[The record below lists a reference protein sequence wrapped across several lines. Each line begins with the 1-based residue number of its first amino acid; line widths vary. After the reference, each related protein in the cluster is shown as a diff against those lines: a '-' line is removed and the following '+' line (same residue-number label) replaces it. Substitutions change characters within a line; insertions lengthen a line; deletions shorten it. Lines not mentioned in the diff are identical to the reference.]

1 MGVTS
6 IGERGRATGTESDNA
21 LTYRQG
27 GREPGAEGAG
37 SAADGADAGVAEPG
51 GTPAGTV
58 GNPLGAGSVGAVGP
72 ELVPGVLAIDAGN
85 SKTDVAL
92 VSADG
97 QVLGTARGGGFVP
110 HIVGAET
117 AVAGL
122 LPLVV
127 AAAAEAGFDLTSG
140 QGPLATHVS
149 ACLANADLPVEERR
163 LQELIAGYGWSRT
176 TVVANDTF
184 ALLRS
189 GTDAPR
195 GVAVVCGAGIN
206 CVGLLPDGR
215 TARFPA
221 LGMITGDWGGGG
233 GLANE
238 VMWAASRAED
248 GRGPDTGLA
257 AAAAAH
263 FGLPSAS
270 AVAEAVHL
278 GTIDEARLHELV
290 PVLFAVA
297 EAGDPTALALIDRQA
312 DEVVRLAVV
321 ALRRLDLLDSPADV
335 VLGGGV
341 LASRQPL
348 LLDGVN
354 ARLAADAPY
363 AVPRIVTT
371 PPVVGAA
378 LLGLDHLAAAGL
390 SGTSGAQERLRASYA
405 LRRAARTV

>member
-1 MGVTS
+1 MTTIS
-6 IGERGRATGTESDNA
+6 ERGPGSESGCAVTHKHDSTAMDTAKGTAPDPASGRAPGTA
-21 LTYRQG
+21 
-27 GREPGAEGAG
+27 P
-37 SAADGADAGVAEPG
+37 SA
-51 GTPAGTV
+51 TL
-58 GNPLGAGSVGAVGP
+58 GNPIGSGSLGAVGP
-72 ELVPGVLAIDAGN
+72 ELVLGVLAIDAGN

-92 VSADG
+92 VSAEG

-110 HIVGAET
+110 HLSGADA
-117 AVAGL
+117 AVAAL
-122 LPLVV
+122 APLV
-127 AAAAEAGFDLTSG
+127 ARAAAEAGFDLTADR
-140 QGPLATHVS
+140 GPLVSHVS
-149 ACLANADLPVEERR
+149 ACLANADLPIEEQR
-163 LQELIAGYGWSRT
+163 LQEAIAAHGWART
-176 TVVANDTF
+176 AVVANDTF
-184 ALLRS
+184 ALLRA

-238 VMWAASRAED
+238 VMWAAARAED
-248 GRGPDTGLA
+248 GRGPHTALA
-257 AAAAAH
+257 SAAAAH
-263 FGLPSAS
+263 FGLPSVG

-278 GTIDEARLHELV
+278 GAIAEDRLHELV
-290 PVLFAVA
+290 PVLFATA
-297 EAGDPTALALIDRQA
+297 EAGDTTALELVDRQA
-312 DEVVRLAVV
+312 DEIVRLAVV

-363 AVPRIVTT
+363 AMPRIVTT

-390 SGTSGAQERLRASYA
+390 GGAPGAQERLRATYA
-405 LRRAARTV
+405 LRRAGRTV

>member
-1 MGVTS
+1 MGVTT
-6 IGERGRATGTESDNA
+6 IDERPTTGTESGIPVG
-21 LTYRQG
+21 QQQV
-27 GREPGAEGAG
+27 
-37 SAADGADAGVAEPG
+37 SDGES
-51 GTPAGTV
+51 TV
-58 GNPLGAGSVGAVGP
+58 GNPLGAGSVGAVGR

-110 HIVGAET
+110 HIVGSEV

-122 LPLVV
+122 APLVA
-127 AAAAEAGFDLTSG
+127 AAAAEAGLDIG
-140 QGPLATHVS
+140 AGRGPLATHVS
-149 ACLANADLPVEERR
+149 ACLANADLPVEEQR

-238 VMWAASRAED
+238 VMWAAARAED
-248 GRGPDTGLA
+248 GRGPHTALA

-263 FGLPSAS
+263 FGLETTL

-278 GTIDEARLHELV
+278 GGIDEARLHELV
-290 PVLFAVA
+290 PVLFATA
-297 EAGDPTALALIDRQA
+297 EAGDPIALELVDRQA

-348 LLDGVN
+348 LLDGIN
-354 ARLAADAPY
+354 ARLAADAPK
-363 AVPRIVTT
+363 ALPRIVTT

-390 SGTSGAQERLRASYA
+390 GGAPGAQERLRAGYA
-405 LRRAARTV
+405 LRRPSASEGAARLV